1 MTDHD
6 KMMLGAVTRI
16 CARARWSTGG
26 SHASAVEEELEAAYE
41 AGRASREDELR
52 HGFAPPREGR
62 ARAVVAAGAALRDL
76 ALRVAPGGEARS
88 AGWHGD
94 CNRSR
99 STRTEENMSK
109 NVTRAQLAQIQR
121 DRAQEENYKARAML
135 RRLLDAIATKT
146 VTPDLTGEAY
156 SLLRGES

>member
-1 MTDHD
+1 
-6 KMMLGAVTRI
+6 
-16 CARARWSTGG
+16 
-26 SHASAVEEELEAAYE
+26 
-41 AGRASREDELR
+41 
-52 HGFAPPREGR
+52 
-62 ARAVVAAGAALRDL
+62 
-76 ALRVAPGGEARS
+76 
-88 AGWHGD
+88 
-94 CNRSR
+94 
-99 STRTEENMSK
+99 MSK